1 MVAGGL
7 NRSNQLPIRVLALVE
22 AETVNGPVK
31 NLLSF
36 YRSCQEMEAPC
47 GVQMSLAAFERRRG
61 GASDG
66 TQRSNEFMESG
77 VEGGHRG

>member
-1 MVAGGL
+1 MIETLEQPKEMVAGL

-36 YRSCQEMEAPC
+36 YRSCQEMETPC
-47 GVQMSLAAFERRRG
+47 GVADVPGR
-61 GASDG
+61 
-66 TQRSNEFMESG
+66 
-77 VEGGHRG
+77 V